1 MTNQATAVELDI
13 DWPGGPND
21 IGLSALSG
29 ESQRAAG
36 RWRDRRTTRPQ
47 LFRVFN
53 LLNTDTLWRRLP
65 GLFRPVRAGVAFD
78 AISGKAR
85 ISDGLVTM
93 DPELQLVGPSGA
105 FKINGSTNMADES
118 LDMRLVVVLPVTQNL
133 PLAAILMGASAPIG
147 GALFVLDKI
156 LGDPLSK
163 LTSATYSV
171 TGSWS
176 EPKVDLR
183 SVFDTAEQ

>member
-1 MTNQATAVELDI
+1 VILEQN
-13 DWPGGPND
+13 N
-21 IGLSALSG
+21 SA
-29 ESQRAAG
+29 
-36 RWRDRRTTRPQ
+36 Q

-53 LLNTDTLWRRLP
+53 LLNTDTLWRRLR
-65 GLFRPVRAGVAFD
+65 LDFSDLYERGVAFD

-105 FKINGSTNMADES
+105 FKINGTTNMADES

-176 EPKVDLR
+176 EPEVDLR

>member
-1 MTNQATAVELDI
+1 PT
-13 DWPGGPND
+13 P
-21 IGLSALSG
+21 
-29 ESQRAAG
+29 RASLFPY
-36 RWRDRRTTRPQ
+36 TT
-47 LFRVFN
+47 LFRSN
-53 LLNTDTLWRRLP
+53 GLLTL
-65 GLFRPVRAGVAFD
+65 
-78 AISGKAR
+78 
-85 ISDGLVTM
+85 

-105 FKINGSTNMADES
+105 FKINGTTDMASED
-118 LDMRLVVVLPVTQNL
+118 LNMRLVMVLPVTQNL

-176 EPKVDLR
+176 EPEVELR
-183 SVFDTAEQ
+183 GVFDTGEQ